1 VNTEIFRAWDF
12 SPSTNIILIAA
23 CFIYLRGWIRS
34 RRIVARQSDPV
45 RPCCYVAG
53 LITLFI
59 ALESP
64 IDELDSLFLSAH
76 MTQHLLLMMV
86 APPLLLIA
94 DPVQY
99 LLRGLPAGFVRLCLA
114 PVFRWPAT
122 AFSFEWMT
130 APPVTWSAFAL
141 STIVWHMPAWYQTAL
156 RNPFL
161 HDIQHACFFWTGML
175 FWWPVVACGHRR
187 TKWPAW
193 TMIPYLLLG
202 DILNTAISAF
212 LIFADRII
220 YPFYEAVEGRA
231 GTLRDQA
238 AAGAIMWVPGSII
251 YLVPAIVIAARL
263 FSDSESLERHRR
275 AGRENHLGTSGGLPI
290 LPR

>member
-1 VNTEIFRAWDF
+1 VDAAIFRSWDF
-12 SPSTNIILIAA
+12 SPGTNIILITA
-23 CFIYLRGWIRS
+23 CFIYLWGWIRS
-34 RRIVARQSDPV
+34 RPIARQSDPV
-45 RPCCYVAG
+45 RPGCYVAG

-64 IDELDSLFLSAH
+64 IDELDSSFLSAH
-76 MTQHLLLMMV
+76 MTQHLLLMMA

-99 LLRGLPAGFVRLCLA
+99 LLRGLPAGFVRLRLA
-114 PVFRWPAT
+114 PVFRLRGT
-122 AFSFEWMT
+122 RLFFEWMT
-130 APPVTWSAFAL
+130 SPPVAWSAFAV
-141 STIVWHMPAWYQTAL
+141 STIAWHMPGWYQTAL

-161 HDIQHACFFWTGML
+161 HDIQHACFFWTGAL
-175 FWWPVVACGHRR
+175 FWWPVLGRGHRQ

-193 TMIPYLLLG
+193 AMIPYLLLG

-212 LIFADRII
+212 LVFSDRVL
-220 YPFYEAVEGRA
+220 YPFYEAVQGREGA
-231 GTLRDQA
+231 LRDQA

-263 FSDSESLERHRR
+263 FSGPGCVEHYRR
-275 AGRENHLGTSGGLPI
+275 ADRENHLGRTGGFPI
-290 LPR
+290 LRR